1 MAVKHLSTESAQRT
15 KVLVKSLWSATMILQ
30 KLMIRHLVRNL
41 QILSEWLP
49 MLHEEA
55 VSFQPKTTLVSVKL
69 AAKSA
74 INS

>member
-1 MAVKHLSTESAQRT
+1 MAVKHLSTESAQPT
-15 KVLVKSLWSATMILQ
+15 KVLVKSLWSATMILL
-30 KLMIRHLVRNL
+30 KLTIRHLVRNL
-41 QILSEWLP
+41 QILSEWPL

-55 VSFQPKTTLVSVKL
+55 VSFQPKTTHVSDKL